1 MTNAAA
7 FDLLRDP
14 RKNKGTSFTREERD
28 RYGLNGLLP
37 GAIETIEIQA
47 QRAHEQVSRLEKPIN
62 QYVYLL
68 QLLDNNEKLFFRLL
82 MNDPAKFMP
91 LVYTPTVGEAC
102 QTFGHIFRRPRGI
115 YISIKDKENIK
126 PILQNWSEKDVR
138 FTVVTDGERI
148 LGLGDL
154 GDGNTH
160 RETLPLYRLCRS
172 TSGIY
177 FAYNFRYRNE
187 Q

>member
-1 MTNAAA
+1 MTNTTA

-14 RKNKGTSFTREERD
+14 RKNKGTGFIQEERD

-37 GAIETIEIQA
+37 VAIETIELQA
-47 QRAHEQVSRLEKPIN
+47 QRAHEQVNRLEKPIN

-68 QLLDNNEKLFFRLL
+68 QLLDNNEKLFFKLL
-82 MNDPAKFMP
+82 MSDPAKFMP

-138 FTVVTDGERI
+138 FTAMR
-148 LGLGDL
+148 
-154 GDGNTH
+154 
-160 RETLPLYRLCRS
+160 
-172 TSGIY
+172 
-177 FAYNFRYRNE
+177 
-187 Q
+187 